1 MTDIKL
7 GLKLFLPE
15 NSKALKY
22 KISGVI
28 QAYPIAAVEPEACP
42 FRIRDGETYS
52 SSVYVRDTPRGG
64 GRRWGMAEA
73 GGTLTPTRSRTDKQN
88 KPKRT
93 RNVRCTVIQVQYKVG
108 KASGNSRKHA
118 KAPISLDRKARA
130 HMCHIVS
137 KRLAP
142 RVEAV
147 RASTFPNWV
156 RDSGENQQ
164 SRR

>member
-1 MTDIKL
+1 MGNGRGRRHAHAHTNRQTK
-7 GLKLFLPE
+7 
-15 NSKALKY
+15 
-22 KISGVI
+22 
-28 QAYPIAAVEPEACP
+28 QT
-42 FRIRDGETYS
+42 ETYS
-52 SSVYVRDTPRGG
+52 
-64 GRRWGMAEA
+64 E
-73 GGTLTPTRSRTDKQN
+73 RSIC
-88 KPKRT
+88 
-93 RNVRCTVIQVQYKVG
+93 VRCTVIKVQYKVG
-108 KASGNSRKHA
+108 KASRNSRKHA